1 LKIRR
6 SEFHPVWMPPGARPI
21 RYSWKLPIAAS
32 AVVGVACAGGFAV
45 LWQEPSATAT
55 AQAPAPQQAVSSA
68 EEPPATGVRNTG
80 RPPGPAFLADLRQ
93 GYDSRTQYLGDYDM
107 NADWIKIAFKPR
119 NVRFDETGMTL
130 ELVKTTGRLPFSGG
144 EFQRTGWYGYGRYE
158 VVMAASEDH
167 GAISSF
173 FIHTGAYH
181 DDPHDEINF
190 EFVGRSPRQLHLTYF
205 RHGAE
210 DSVNIPLWF
219 DTAQA
224 DHLYAFEWAPNLIRW
239 YVDGVKVHE
248 VHTATA
254 KIPIPTTS
262 ARVIANIWT
271 GAGDTAEW
279 TGAARFAHTSARYSC
294 ISHVPLGGSGPQC
307 SDRFKPPPRPPEAAP

>member
-1 LKIRR
+1 MRDVWSIRQ
-6 SEFHPVWMPPGARPI
+6 
-21 RYSWKLPIAAS
+21 SWKLPIAAG
-32 AVVGVACAGGFAV
+32 ATVMAGAAGFAF
-45 LWQEPSATAT
+45 LTHQPSVAV
-55 AQAPAPQQAVSSA
+55 AQAAPQQSA
-68 EEPPATGVRNTG
+68 AGPATSPGIARNTG
-80 RPPGPAFLADLRQ
+80 REPGQAFLVDFRR
-93 GYDSRTQYLGDYDM
+93 GYDSETQYLGDYDL

-119 NVRFDETGMTL
+119 NVIFDDTGMML
-130 ELVKTTGRLPFSGG
+130 ELVKTTGKLPFSGG
-144 EFQRTGWYGYGRYE
+144 EFQRKGWYGYGRYE

-173 FIHTGAYH
+173 FVHTGAYH
-181 DDPHDEINF
+181 GDPHDEINF
-190 EFVGRSPRQLHLTYF
+190 EFVGRSPRRVHLTYF
-205 RHGAE
+205 SHGAE

-248 VHTATA
+248 VDAATA
-254 KIPIPTTS
+254 RIPIPTTS

-279 TGAARFAHTSARYSC
+279 TGAARFAHTSARYRC
-294 ISHVPLGGSGPQC
+294 ISHVPLKGSGPEC
-307 SDRFKPPPRPPEAAP
+307 SDNFKPPPRPPEAAP